1 MTQNQFEAAMTQ
13 RQDEGGE
20 LSSISGS
27 DGDDDDD
34 DDEDNDNVG
43 KNYDDIDDP
52 KLRNTKGFVS
62 VCDMW
67 VSANKK
73 KN

>member
-34 DDEDNDNVG
+34 DEDNDTVGENYNV
-43 KNYDDIDDP
+43 IDDL
-52 KLRNTKGFVS
+52 KLRNTKGSVS

-67 VSANKK
+67 VSAN
-73 KN
+73 